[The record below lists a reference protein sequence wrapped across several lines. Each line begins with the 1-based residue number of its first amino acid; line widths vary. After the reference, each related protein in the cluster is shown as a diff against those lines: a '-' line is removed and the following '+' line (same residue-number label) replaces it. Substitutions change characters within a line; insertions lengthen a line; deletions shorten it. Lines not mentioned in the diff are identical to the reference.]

1 MAQKKVIPKK
11 IILTKKVEAPKKNEV
26 KKAVKKEVVQT
37 PLPEMTKQEDYS
49 VKFVFTQDEILE
61 KSKKMVDTI
70 SNIHGL
76 NDELNSIKTN
86 FKSKISA
93 QQAIVDELAGD
104 IRSGYT
110 YNKVLCNVKMNDP
123 LPGKK
128 TYYYNGE
135 IVENSTQ
142 QMLASD
148 FQAKLE
154 FEKLLN
160 PGPDSEL
167 NMHIMV
173 IEGSK
178 IITNEIIIDTAGLK
192 QLLKKCVD
200 QNNPVI
206 KSIDSLLDNIKRIGT
221 SFDFDNN
228 SDGQTIRKHLEEKGL
243 LITFLNLF

>member
-1 MAQKKVIPKK
+1 MAQKKATPKK
-11 IILTKKVEAPKKNEV
+11 ATTKKVEVV
-26 KKAVKKEVVQT
+26 KKPSVKKVIKKEVVPA

-49 VKFVFTQDEILE
+49 VKLVFTQDEILE

-110 YNKVLCNVKMNDP
+110 YNKVLCTVKMNDP

-128 TYYYNGE
+128 TYYYNGDM
-135 IVENSTQ
+135 VENSTQ

-167 NMHIMV
+167 NMHILV
-173 IEGSK
+173 TVDST
-178 IITNEIIIDTAGLK
+178 IITNEIVIDTAGLK

-206 KSIDSLLDNIKRIGT
+206 RSIDSLLDNIKRIGT

-243 LITFLNLF
+243 LTTFLNLF